1 MRLPGHEAK
10 ATRTREEFE
19 AAVGGFSDSDWARL
33 DGLARSFAFCTGWE
47 SDDLLQEAV
56 VRTLQGTRNCPT
68 SVDVIKHLADTM
80 SSIADTERSKGRNQ
94 HPHVPIVQPGL
105 DLGEDLAS
113 ENRSPEDTLAYRAAH
128 AELLAL
134 FDDDPIAREMV
145 EGILADFDTDQL
157 KELTGLQ
164 GTAYESKRT
173 LIRRRLHKFDA
184 KRRA

>member
-1 MRLPGHEAK
+1 MPGQEAK
-10 ATRTREEFE
+10 TTRTRADFE
-19 AAVGGFSDSDWARL
+19 AAIAGFSEGDLARL
-33 DGLARSFAFCTGWE
+33 DGIARSFAFSTGWD
-47 SDDLLQEAV
+47 SDDLFQEAIE
-56 VRTLQGTRNCPT
+56 RTLRGTRNCPT
-68 SVDVIKHLADTM
+68 SVDVVKHLADTM

-94 HPHVPIVQPGL
+94 QPHVPIVQPGL
-105 DLGEDLAS
+105 DLAEDPP
-113 ENRSPEDTLAYRAAH
+113 SPTWSAEDTLAYQAEQ

-164 GTAYESKRT
+164 GTAYDSKRT
-173 LIRRRLHKFDA
+173 LIRRRLQKFDA